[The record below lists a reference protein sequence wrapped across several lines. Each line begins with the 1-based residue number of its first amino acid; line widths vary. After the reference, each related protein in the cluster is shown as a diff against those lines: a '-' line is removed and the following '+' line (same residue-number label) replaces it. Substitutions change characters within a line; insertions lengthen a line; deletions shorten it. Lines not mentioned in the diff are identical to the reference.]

1 MSICPNCGLP
11 AEACVCQELA
21 KKNQTI
27 TIKKEKRKFGKIITT
42 IEGLTEIDTQQLGKK
57 LKMKLACGGKI
68 EKNKIE
74 LQGDHLNK
82 IKKILVE
89 EGFDQDKIIIT

>member
-11 AEACVCQELA
+11 LEACVCSDLA
-21 KKNQTI
+21 KKSQVV
-27 TIKKEKRKFGKIITT
+27 TIKKEKRKFGKVITV
-42 IEGLTEIDTQQLGKK
+42 IEGLKDIDTQNLGKK

-68 EKNKIE
+68 DKDKIE

-89 EGFDQDKIIIT
+89 EGFDIKNISI

>member
-1 MSICPNCGLP
+1 MSICQNCGLP
-11 AEACVCQELA
+11 LEACVCSELA
-21 KKNQTI
+21 KKSQTI
-27 TIKKEKRKFGKIITT
+27 SIKKEKRKFGKIITV
-42 IEGLTEIDTQQLGKK
+42 IEGLTEINTQELGKK

-82 IKKILVE
+82 IKKVLVE
-89 EGFDQDKIIIT
+89 EGFDPNNIQT

>member
-11 AEACVCQELA
+11 LEACVCSELA
-21 KKNQTI
+21 KKSQTI
-27 TIKKEKRKFGKIITT
+27 IIRKEKRKFGKVITI
-42 IEGLTEIDTQQLGKK
+42 IEGLSDINTNELGKK

-82 IKKILVE
+82 IKKILIE
-89 EGFDQDKIIIT
+89 EGFDSKNIEI